1 MKISK
6 YLLYCLYSLV
16 LILQTNTSYSS
27 TVSILSDQWYP
38 INGVPNS
45 SHPGYMIE
53 IAHSILKTH
62 GHKLDYRLAPWKRS
76 LSEVR
81 QGNADCIVGAYKS
94 DAPDFIFPAQAWG
107 KAEFKFYVPVNSTWQ
122 YNGSLEVDDISLGVI
137 SGYTYSPELDRYISE
152 NKHTSKVQLT
162 AGEDALEL
170 NIRKLM
176 ATRIDAIVSF
186 EPVMENKLGKMN
198 LSGKIKS
205 AGALGP
211 AQLMY
216 IACSPKKASSQYY
229 SELFSTGIVVLRK
242 SGELHRILKK
252 YGLKDWQ

>member
-1 MKISK
+1 
-6 YLLYCLYSLV
+6 
-16 LILQTNTSYSS
+16 
-27 TVSILSDQWYP
+27 
-38 INGVPNS
+38 
-45 SHPGYMIE
+45 MIE
-53 IAHSILKTH
+53 IAHSILKKY

-122 YNGSLEVDDISLGVI
+122 YHGSLEVDDISLGVI
-137 SGYTYSPELDRYISE
+137 SGYTYSPELDRYIIE
-152 NKHTSKVQLT
+152 NKHSSKVQQT
-162 AGEDALEL
+162 VGEDALEL

-176 ATRIDAIVSF
+176 VMRIDAIISF
-186 EPVMENKLGKMN
+186 EPVMKDKLSKMN
-198 LSGKIKS
+198 LSEQIKS
-205 AGALGP
+205 VGALKP

-229 SELFSTGIVVLRK
+229 SELFSSGIIALRK